1 MERKKIKPME
11 GCPTGYRF
19 HPSENDL
26 LFHYLSKKVEGDSD
40 AIPPFK
46 PEIFDADSQESFC
59 VFTRLKI
66 IKSRVK
72 RTAGS
77 GIWSN
82 GNKRTIVDSRGDTVG
97 YNKLF
102 TFKSLT
108 GREKTKNG
116 RWTMHEHSMKGQDLV
131 MCAITNLEMAEKRG
145 SEVTMFG
152 LTEEH
157 PLWDYP
163 INVNNVTH
171 HQMWNVPPMPMSMV
185 SSTPIE
191 PNNNHDSIGNKNYP
205 MTHYERAFDESTTE
219 VDMPP
224 SSWTRA
230 VDAPDD
236 NHNNVDF
243 YGLTLMAAARASTP
257 AQPWTTGPE
266 LTLSDPYGV

>member
-116 RWTMHEHSMKGQDLV
+116 RWTMHDHSMKGQDTIIIASQ
-131 MCAITNLEMAEKRG
+131 M
-145 SEVTMFG
+145 
-152 LTEEH
+152 
-157 PLWDYP
+157 
-163 INVNNVTH
+163 INVC
-171 HQMWNVPPMPMSMV
+171 
-185 SSTPIE
+185 
-191 PNNNHDSIGNKNYP
+191 YP
-205 MTHYERAFDESTTE
+205 AMHYKITFEENTRE
-219 VDMPP
+219 VNTPP
-224 SSWTRA
+224 SSSTQGGG
-230 VDAPDD
+230 V
-236 NHNNVDF
+236 
-243 YGLTLMAAARASTP
+243 GGASTP
-257 AQPWTTGPE
+257 VQPWTNEPE
-266 LTLSDPYGV
+266 LAPCDLYDELGKLLRY

>member
-1 MERKKIKPME
+1 ME
-11 GCPTGYRF
+11 GYPTGYRF
-19 HPSENDL
+19 CPSENDL
-26 LFHYLSKKVEGDSD
+26 FFHYLSKKVEGDSE
-40 AIPPFK
+40 AIPPFM
-46 PEIFDADSQESFC
+46 PEVDIYGDDDPWEIFDADSQESFH
-59 VFTRLKI
+59 VFTRLKV

-97 YNKLF
+97 YNELF

-116 RWTMHEHSMKGQDLV
+116 RWTMHEHSMKGQELLMQD
-131 MCAITNLEMAEKRG
+131 
-145 SEVTMFG
+145 
-152 LTEEH
+152 
-157 PLWDYP
+157 
-163 INVNNVTH
+163 
-171 HQMWNVPPMPMSMV
+171 
-185 SSTPIE
+185 
-191 PNNNHDSIGNKNYP
+191 NNHDSIGNKNYP
-205 MTHYERAFDESTTE
+205 MTYSEKTFDESTTE

-224 SSWTRA
+224 SSWARA

-243 YGLTLMAAARASTP
+243 YGLPLMAAARASTP